1 MMGVTLRGLAG
12 RKIRGLLTALAVV
25 IGVAMISGTYVL
37 TDTFQKAFDSI
48 FEESYAGTDAVVSG
62 KQLVE
67 FSSSGRAPVPASV
80 LDEIRALPEV
90 EAASGGIFDLQSNSN
105 PAQLVDE
112 DGTKIGGAGGAP
124 TLGVGLDSSEL
135 RFTPLSLSEGEWAQG
150 ADEVVIDANTAGDG
164 GYAVGDTVGVAALG
178 PVERYEIT
186 GIARF
191 GSVDSLGGAT
201 FAVFDLP
208 TAQALFQKEGH
219 FDSISVAAKEGVSPE
234 QLVQAIE
241 PLVPATAEVK
251 TGSAQASEDAEGTN
265 EGIAF
270 ITYFL
275 LGFGGIAL
283 FVGAFVIFNT
293 LSITVAQRTREFAT
307 LRTLGGS
314 RRQVLASVVVEG
326 FVLGLLASVVGLF
339 LGLGVGKGMNALFV
353 AFGLDLPQA
362 GTVFATRTIVVSL
375 IVGTTVTVLSSILP
389 ALRATRVPPI
399 SAVREGSMP
408 PPSRFARRAPYVALA
423 VLAVA
428 AAALG
433 LGLFANGLE
442 IEMVL
447 LLVGFGTIALFVGVA
462 LIAPRLVKPL
472 AAVVGWPAQRLG
484 GMAGE
489 LARENSIRNPGRT
502 ASTAAALMI
511 GLALVTVVAVLGG
524 ALRNSTEGAIRDQ
537 VTTEFAVTSQNG
549 FDPLPAAVGNAL
561 SSTQGIEQA
570 SSVRSDQ
577 ALVDGT
583 AEADV
588 TGVDA
593 ETIATFYE
601 FAWTDGSS
609 STTLGELGSTGALVT
624 KSFAEDRELAVGD
637 RLPIETAS
645 GETLETTVRGIYDPS
660 DLAALLGSVTISQHA
675 FDAGFPRPRDLFTF
689 VNVRGAPNDLAEA
702 GLAQTVARFPD
713 AKLHDSE
720 AFVTSRTAEFKTIL
734 NLLYV
739 LLAFSVVVSLF
750 GMVNTL
756 VLSVFERTRELGM
769 LRAVGM
775 TRPQVRRM
783 IRHESVIT
791 ALIGAALGIPLGIF
805 LSVLLAQALSQYDV
819 GFSVPVLTLAVFAFV
834 AIVAGVLAAILPA
847 RRASRLN
854 VLEAL
859 QYE

>member
-1 MMGVTLRGLAG
+1 MIGVTLRGLAG
-12 RKIRGLLTALAVV
+12 RKIRSLLTALAIV
-25 IGVAMISGTYVL
+25 IGVAMVSGAYVL
-37 TDTFQKAFDSI
+37 TDTFQKAFDKI
-48 FEESYAGTDAVVSG
+48 FTESYVGTDAVVSG
-62 KQLVE
+62 KQLLD
-67 FSSSGRAPVPASV
+67 FSSSGRAPIPAQL

-90 EAASGGIFDLQSNSN
+90 EAAVGGIFDIQSNSN
-105 PAQLVDE
+105 PAQLVDA
-112 DGTKIGGAGGAP
+112 DGKKIGGTGGS
-124 TLGVGLDSSEL
+124 LGVGLDSSEL
-135 RFTPLSLSEGEWAQG
+135 RFTPLSLTEGQWARGDDQ
-150 ADEVVIDANTAGDG
+150 VVIDANTASEHGF
-164 GYAVGDTVGVAALG
+164 AVGDRIGVAALG
-178 PVERYEIT
+178 PVKQYEIT

-191 GSVDSLGGAT
+191 GSVDSIGSAT
-201 FAVFDLP
+201 FAVFDVP
-208 TAQALFQKEGH
+208 TAQALFQKEGE
-219 FDSISVAAKEGVSPE
+219 FDSIFVAAKDGTSDED
-234 QLVQAIE
+234 LVRALQ
-241 PLVPATAEVK
+241 PLVPETAEVK
-251 TGSAQASEDAEGTN
+251 TGAAQAAADAADTN

-275 LGFGGIAL
+275 LGFGGVAL

-314 RRQVLASVVVEG
+314 RRQVLVSVVVEG
-326 FVLGLLASVVGLF
+326 FVLGLLASVIGLF
-339 LGLGVGKGMNALFV
+339 LGLGVGKGLNSLFV
-353 AFGLDLPQA
+353 AFGIDLPQA

-375 IVGTTVTVLSSILP
+375 IVGTGVTVLSSILP

-399 SAVREGSMP
+399 SAVREGSTP
-408 PPSRFARRAPYVALA
+408 PASRFARWAPYVA
-423 VLAVA
+423 VA
-428 AAALG
+428 TLGVAGAALG

-442 IEMVL
+442 IGTVL

-462 LIAPRLVKPL
+462 LIASRLVRPL

-489 LARENSIRNPGRT
+489 LARENSIRNPART

-524 ALRNSTEGAIRDQ
+524 ALSNSTEGAIRDQ
-537 VTTEFAVTSQNG
+537 ITTEFAVTSQNG
-549 FDPLPAAVGNAL
+549 YDPFPAAVGDAV
-561 SSTQGIEQA
+561 SASPEVEQA
-570 SSVRSDQ
+570 SSVRVDQ

-588 TGVDA
+588 TGVDPA
-593 ETIATFYE
+593 TIGTFYD
-601 FAWTDGSS
+601 FAWTAGSAA
-609 STTLGELGSTGALVT
+609 TLAQLGADGALVT
-624 KSFAEDRELAVGD
+624 QSFADDRDLAVGD
-637 RLPIETAS
+637 RLSIETAS
-645 GETLETTVRGIYDPS
+645 GVKLVTTVRGIYDPPE
-660 DLAALLGSVTISQHA
+660 LAPELGSVTISNEA
-675 FDAGFPRPRDLFTF
+675 FDASFPRPRNLFTF
-689 VNVRGAPNDLAEA
+689 VNVRGEANEAAEA
-702 GLAQTVARFPD
+702 GLAQTVATFPD

-720 AFVTSRTAEFKTIL
+720 AFVTSRTAEFRTIL

-739 LLAFSVVVSLF
+739 LLAFSVIVSLF

-783 IRHESVIT
+783 IRHESIIT

-805 LSVLLAQALSQYDV
+805 LSVLLGQALSRYDV
-819 GFSVPVLTLAVFAFV
+819 HFFLPVLTLVIFTCV
-834 AIVAGVLAAILPA
+834 AILAGVLAAILPA

>member
-1 MMGVTLRGLAG
+1 MIGVTLRGLAG
-12 RKIRGLLTALAVV
+12 RKIRSLLTALAIV
-25 IGVAMISGTYVL
+25 IGVAMVSGAYVL

-62 KQLVE
+62 RQLVE
-67 FSSSGRAPVPASV
+67 FSSSGRAPVAESL
-80 LDEIRALPEV
+80 LDEIRAVPEV

-105 PAQLVDE
+105 PAQLVGA
-112 DGTKIGGAGGAP
+112 DGKKIGGAGGA
-124 TLGVGLDSSEL
+124 LGVGLDPSEL
-135 RFTPLSLSEGEWAQG
+135 RFTPLALSEGAWAQG
-150 ADEVVIDANTAGDG
+150 DEQVVIDANTASDNGFG
-164 GYAVGDTVGVAALG
+164 VGDTIGVAALG
-178 PVERYEIT
+178 AVKQYEIT

-208 TAQALFQKEGH
+208 TAQTLFQKKGQL
-219 FDSISVAAKEGVSPE
+219 DSISVAAKDGVSPE
-234 QLVQAIE
+234 ELVQALE
-241 PLVPATAEVK
+241 PLVPKTAEAK
-251 TGSAQASEDAEGTN
+251 TGAAQASADAENTN
-265 EGIAF
+265 EGIAI
-270 ITYFL
+270 ITYVL

-314 RRQVLASVVVEG
+314 RRQVLGSVVIEG

-353 AFGLDLPQA
+353 AFGVDLPQA
-362 GTVFATRTIVVSL
+362 GTVFATRTVVVSL
-375 IVGTTVTVLSSILP
+375 VVGTTVTVLSSILP

-399 SAVREGSMP
+399 SAVREGSTP
-408 PPSRFARRAPYVALA
+408 PPSRFAQWAPYAAAGIL
-423 VLAVA
+423 A
-428 AAALG
+428 AAAVALGVGLFVNG
-433 LGLFANGLE
+433 LGTQG
-442 IEMVL
+442 VL

-472 AAVVGWPAQRLG
+472 AAVVGWPAHRFG

-489 LARENSIRNPGRT
+489 LARENSVRNPART

-524 ALRNSTEGAIRDQ
+524 ALGESTEGAVRDQ

-549 FDPLPAAVGNAL
+549 FDPLPAAVGRAVSAAPGIAL
-561 SSTQGIEQA
+561 A

-588 TGVDA
+588 TGVDPA
-593 ETIATFYE
+593 TIATFYD
-601 FAWTDGSS
+601 FAWTEGSS
-609 STTLGELGSTGALVT
+609 ATLDQLGSDGALIT
-624 KSFAEDRELAVGD
+624 QSFGDDRNLAVGD
-637 RLPIETAS
+637 ALAIQTAS

-660 DLAALLGSVTISQHA
+660 DLAPELGSVTISHEA
-675 FDAGFPRPRDLFTF
+675 FDAAFPRPRDLFTF
-689 VNVRGAPNDLAEA
+689 VNVRGEANEIAEA
-702 GLAQTVARFPD
+702 GLALTVARFPD
-713 AKLHDSE
+713 AKLHDAE
-720 AFVTSRTAEFKTIL
+720 AFVTSRTAEFRTIL

-775 TRPQVRRM
+775 TRPQARRM
-783 IRHESVIT
+783 IRHESIIT

-805 LSVLLAQALSQYDV
+805 LSLLLAQALSQYDV
-819 GFSVPVLTLAVFAFV
+819 QFSVPVVTLAVFACV

-847 RRASRLN
+847 RRASRLD

>member
-1 MMGVTLRGLAG
+1 MIGVTLRGLAG

-25 IGVAMISGTYVL
+25 IGVAMVSGTYVL

-62 KQLVE
+62 KQLLD
-67 FSSSGRAPVPASV
+67 FSTSGRAPVPEGV

-105 PAQLVDE
+105 PAQLV
-112 DGTKIGGAGGAP
+112 GANGKKIGGAGGSP
-124 TLGVGLDSSEL
+124 TFGVGLDSSEL
-135 RFTPLSLSEGEWAQG
+135 RFTPLALSEGEWAHG
-150 ADEVVIDANTAGDG
+150 SDEVVIDANTASDN
-164 GYAVGDTVGVAALG
+164 GYAVGDTIGVAALG

-201 FAVFDLP
+201 FAVFDLS
-208 TAQALFQKEGH
+208 TAQTLFQKEAH
-219 FDSISVAAKEGVSPE
+219 FDSISVAANADVSPDE
-234 QLVQAIE
+234 LVQKLE
-241 PLVPATAEVK
+241 PLVPPTAEVK
-251 TGSAQASEDAEGTN
+251 TGSAQASKDAEGTN

-270 ITYFL
+270 VTYFL

-314 RRQVLASVVVEG
+314 RRQVLASVVIEG

-389 ALRATRVPPI
+389 AVRATRVPPI
-399 SAVREGSMP
+399 SAVREGSTP
-408 PPSRFARRAPYVALA
+408 PPSRVARWAPYVALA
-423 VLAVA
+423 TLAVA
-428 AAALG
+428 GAALG
-433 LGLFANGLE
+433 VGLFADGLE
-442 IEMVL
+442 IASVL

-462 LIAPRLVKPL
+462 LLASRLVRPL
-472 AAVVGWPAQRLG
+472 AAIVGWPAKRFG

-524 ALRNSTEGAIRDQ
+524 ALRDSTEGAVRDQ

-549 FDPLPAAVGNAL
+549 FDPLPAAVGNAV
-561 SSTQGIEQA
+561 SASPGIEQA

-577 ALVDGT
+577 ALVDGVS
-583 AEADV
+583 EADV
-588 TGVDA
+588 TGVDPA
-593 ETIATFYE
+593 TIATFYD
-601 FAWTDGSS
+601 FAWTDGSAA
-609 STTLGELGSTGALVT
+609 TLAELGVDGALVT
-624 KSFAEDRELAVGD
+624 QSFADDRELSVGD

-645 GETLETTVRGIYDPS
+645 GKTLETTVRGIYDPS
-660 DLAALLGSVTISQHA
+660 DLAALLGSVTISHAA

-689 VNVRGAPNDLAEA
+689 VNVRGAANEIAEA
-702 GLAQTVARFPD
+702 RLGRTAARFPD
-713 AKLHDSE
+713 ARLHDE
-720 AFVTSRTAEFKTIL
+720 TAFVTSRTSEFRTIL

-805 LSVLLAQALSQYDV
+805 LSLLLAEALSQYDV
-819 GFSVPVLTLAVFAFV
+819 KFSVPVVSLAIFTCV
-834 AIVAGVLAAILPA
+834 AIVAGVLAAIFPA
-847 RRASRLN
+847 RRASRLD
-854 VLEAL
+854 VLDAL